1 MRKQRYGKIINIASG
16 TVFKGSPMLLHYVTS
31 KGAIVA
37 MTRCLARELGDD
49 GILVNTIAPGLVM
62 SESVVS
68 NAAWK
73 GAVVEANIASRAIK
87 REEQPE
93 DILGALIFLSSA
105 ESDFITG
112 QVIVIDGGS
121 VMH

>member
-1 MRKQRYGKIINIASG
+1 
-16 TVFKGSPMLLHYVTS
+16 
-31 KGAIVA
+31 
-37 MTRCLARELGDD
+37 
-49 GILVNTIAPGLVM
+49 M

-68 NAAWK
+68 SAAWK